1 MNIPARFHHFFS
13 PPPLWIIQLGRDQI
27 IFSRVTKQGITDQ
40 EQLYLAPYTVQPNKI
55 ANPSSLSH
63 GLHLFCTQK
72 KLSRI
77 RAWFLLP
84 REFFPH
90 PLLPHELF
98 QFLISIKN
106 TPIIPEGVIT
116 NPLSIPA
123 QLMQDALPS
132 IIKADNYMTM
142 FAHYN
147 KLHPA
152 WWIMGTAAITLSLGS
167 ISTSLMHTTKSN
179 LVATP
184 NQNHLD
190 RATSHKN
197 VAAYQSSSPI
207 KDSAALL
214 TTIASTIPPTVVLA
228 RLTTQ
233 TSMTE
238 SIAPT
243 TTLVGITSSLQDLTS
258 FVTILETK
266 LSRHCNLSHIKE
278 HHLPPQDTPPSRSA
292 SLTIY
297 NFSLTID
304 A

>member
-13 PPPLWIIQLGRDQI
+13 PPPLWIIQLGKDQI

-106 TPIIPEGVIT
+106 TSIIPEGVIT
-116 NPLSIPA
+116 NPLNIPA

-132 IIKADNYMTM
+132 IIKADNYLTM

-147 KLHPA
+147 QLHPA
-152 WWIMGTAAITLSLGS
+152 WWIMGTAAVTLSLGT

-179 LVATP
+179 LIPTP
-184 NQNHLD
+184 DQNHHD
-190 RATSHKN
+190 RTTPHKN
-197 VAAYQSSSPI
+197 TAANQSSSTI
-207 KDSAALL
+207 KDSATLL
-214 TTIASTIPPTVVLA
+214 TTIASTIPPTVVLE
-228 RLTTQ
+228 RLTT
-233 TSMTE
+233 
-238 SIAPT
+238 PT
-243 TTLVGITSSLQDLTS
+243 PTAASTTPITTLVGISSSLQDLTS
-258 FVTILETK
+258 FVTMLETK
-266 LSRHCNLSHIKE
+266 LNRHCNLSHIKE
-278 HHLPPQDTPPSRSA
+278 HHLPPQATFPSNSE
-292 SLTIY
+292 SPTIY
-297 NFSLTID
+297 HFSLTID